1 MELEDKDII
10 DLFGVKPNGERE
22 LIGKAWESLE
32 MKSEELLN
40 DYFGPYDEDDEDDED
55 ENRDAASIAL
65 SLLIDYAKKIGMYDQ
80 SKLIIEVFNKE
91 KKT

>member
-10 DLFGVKPNGERE
+10 DLFGVKPNGETE
-22 LIGKAWESLE
+22 LIGKAWVSLE

-40 DYFGPYDEDDEDDED
+40 DYFGPYDEDDED
-55 ENRDAASIAL
+55 ENRESASIAL

-80 SKLIIEVFNKE
+80 SKLIIEVFDKE